1 MRKFPSMAID
11 SLIAQLE
18 AIKLKHGNYVE
29 MYTSSCG
36 FYEPVVSVTY
46 CHDNRGENYPCGVA
60 LITGAIPKELA

>member
-1 MRKFPSMAID
+1 MRKFPSMDID

-18 AIKLKHGNYVE
+18 DIKLKHGKYVE

-46 CHDNRGENYPCGVA
+46 CHDNRGEDYPYGVA